1 MKLADGLLNAYDISG
16 DPIVF
21 VEDTT
26 MYLKGDLTRNPPNGT
41 SVQVNGATLTVRGNM
56 KSVKLPGFSE
66 VENGNLLIDY
76 GNIDCPFDELRAK
89 VVNGEL
95 FIGKELDKV
104 EPDYNYH
111 GRNNM

>member
-1 MKLADGLLNAYDISG
+1 
-16 DPIVF
+16 
-21 VEDTT
+21 
-26 MYLKGDLTRNPPNGT
+26 MYLKGDLTRNPPAGT
-41 SVQVNGATLTVRGNM
+41 SVKVNGTTLVVRGTM

-89 VVNGEL
+89 VVDGEL

-104 EPDYNYH
+104 EPDYNYP